1 MSNTVTKAVEA
12 IYNLQSNDEVN
23 EVIEAIK
30 LKRTALSRS
39 VTRSV
44 RVGDVVSF
52 AGRGG
57 QTVTGTVTKVNRK
70 TIVVKDRASAT
81 SWKVTASMVTPLAI
95 GA

>member
-12 IYNLQSNDEVN
+12 IYNLQSNDELN
-23 EVIEAIK
+23 EAIQAIK

-52 AGRGG
+52 NGRGG
-57 QTVTGTVTKVNRK
+57 QTVTGTVTKVNTK
-70 TIVVKDRASAT
+70 TIVVKDRASMT